1 MDKKAG
7 KKWPWII
14 ALSTLGVIAMSVETI
29 RIAINN
35 PVEQSDYGMQNYHQ
49 YDANVN
55 EIIEAKIA
63 FDKAYTISFQT
74 SQLTAK
80 DAVISYTIQDSAG
93 NPINDANLTVVL
105 TRPDTTKNNI
115 VLSNPTVEN
124 GRYTFSPVDL
134 PKIGRWD
141 IMAKVSVQNLQRYY
155 NLKADTRNSNTFEF

>member
-7 KKWPWII
+7 RKWPWII

-74 SQLTAK
+74 PQITAK
-80 DAVISYTIQDSAG
+80 DAVISYAIQDSAG

-105 TRPDTTKNNI
+105 TRPDTTKNDI

-155 NLKADTRNSNTFEF
+155 NLKADTRNPNISEF